1 MAYNNGFPVSYQPQ
15 PLRDYYPQQYQ
26 VPVQQPMAP
35 QNQPRSNPMIWV
47 QGETGAK
54 SYLMEPNMTL
64 PLWDS
69 EAQVIYLKSTDAS
82 GMPTMKILDYMIRD
96 GATNTKPLPTI
107 EPQNVDYVT
116 HDELKELEERILS
129 KLDNSK
135 GRRQG
140 NEQRFS
146 NNANARSDKK

>member
-1 MAYNNGFPVSYQPQ
+1 MAYNNVFPVSYQPQ
-15 PLRDYYPQQYQ
+15 PQFYPQQYQ
-26 VPVQQPMAP
+26 MPVQQPMAQP
-35 QNQPRSNPMIWV
+35 QNQPQTNPMIWV

-54 SYLMEPNMTL
+54 SYLMQPNMTL

-69 EAQVIYLKSTDAS
+69 EAQVIYLKTTDAS
-82 GMPTMKILDYMIRD
+82 GMPTMKILDYTIRD
-96 GATNTKPLPTI
+96 GVANTKPLPTI

-135 GRRQG
+135 GRRQN

>member
-15 PLRDYYPQQYQ
+15 FYPQQYQ
-26 VPVQQPMAP
+26 VPAQQPMAQP
-35 QNQPRSNPMIWV
+35 PNQPQTNPMIWV

-54 SYLMEPNMTL
+54 SYLMQPNMTL

-69 EAQVIYLKSTDAS
+69 EAQVIYLKTTDAS
-82 GMPTMKILDYMIRD
+82 GMPTMKVLDYTIRD
-96 GATNTKPLPTI
+96 STVNAKPIPTI
-107 EPQNVDYVT
+107 ETQNIDYVT

-135 GRRQG
+135 GRRQN